1 MKLTCKTQYSSFEP
15 GEFTDIKQV
24 NFETAVNVIE
34 NFPWN
39 KEREHIVI
47 DLTCPSVSFE
57 YSPESILKLEVYF
70 NNKYVLNFFDGEH
83 LYSKSFTDY
92 KLSYPFIEYFFEH
105 QTIDFTAF
113 KKENIWLKKIAR
125 HFITNDFIYTVQRK
139 NIWQS
144 AGFGTLLLSAM
155 LIFVFINSFFDSYNK
170 ALPTYL
176 FILLPFLILLYGGI
190 NWILLFNY
198 YLYSKNKTLQI
209 SRGNNI
215 FLWGKTDDIKEYK
228 KTDIQQIVIR
238 QNKGRRC
245 PWSNFTLTFLYLKDG
260 EIIKI
265 PSILLDGEGFLY
277 KLPGIESKI
286 KPTVIPFCK
295 LTGN

>member
-1 MKLTCKTQYSSFEP
+1 MWQL
-15 GEFTDIKQV
+15 
-24 NFETAVNVIE
+24 
-34 NFPWN
+34 
-39 KEREHIVI
+39 
-47 DLTCPSVSFE
+47 L
-57 YSPESILKLEVYF
+57 
-70 NNKYVLNFFDGEH
+70 
-83 LYSKSFTDY
+83 
-92 KLSYPFIEYFFEH
+92 
-105 QTIDFTAF
+105 DF
-113 KKENIWLKKIAR
+113 
-125 HFITNDFIYTVQRK
+125 
-139 NIWQS
+139 S
-144 AGFGTLLLSAM
+144 TLIFSAM
-155 LIFVFINSFFDSYNK
+155 LIFLFINTLLNTTHKPLQPFIFIF
-170 ALPTYL
+170 LP
-176 FILLPFLILLYGGI
+176 FVILLSGGI

-215 FLWGKTDDIKEYK
+215 FLWGKKDHIKEYK
-228 KTDIQQIVIR
+228 KTAIQKTVIR

-295 LTGN
+295 LTDN